1 MHETYKQTSVWCN
14 ACRLVIIDR
23 FEMNGVLKGN
33 HEGNL
38 LQLCVT
44 EKTTIGGQ
52 KDTRCSRLKP
62 GALTPALPP
71 TYFPTGK
78 PCSCK
83 FVSVKVP
90 FCREVHLRREV
101 SGARSLPRRPVRI
114 RSCPHFPASLQPS
127 GPPHFF
133 IWVPKPRACTFR
145 TSLAPGEY
153 GALLCDPNGL
163 LSHPASQ
170 PQTSLSGHFC
180 IVILTKD
187 NSMMIILFWWVA
199 GGQKALAYRA
209 DLLASA
215 VPSPADSPR
224 GL

>member
-101 SGARSLPRRPVRI
+101 SERGPFHDVRCESARALIFPPRCSPPGPPFFNLGPKTTSV
-114 RSCPHFPASLQPS
+114 HFPDIA
-127 GPPHFF
+127 
-133 IWVPKPRACTFR
+133 
-145 TSLAPGEY
+145 
-153 GALLCDPNGL
+153 
-163 LSHPASQ
+163 
-170 PQTSLSGHFC
+170 
-180 IVILTKD
+180 
-187 NSMMIILFWWVA
+187 
-199 GGQKALAYRA
+199 
-209 DLLASA
+209 
-215 VPSPADSPR
+215 SPR
-224 GL
+224 